1 MSYQSFL
8 RSVIIGNINSLP
20 NKSDEELEILVKTQK
35 VDIYFIFSNHNNTC
49 VHPTQWQLL
58 KFHLKFS
65 MKLLLGYR
73 LNILRH

>member
-1 MSYQSFL
+1 MSYWSFL
-8 RSVIIGNINSLP
+8 QSVIIGNINSLP

-35 VDIYFIFSNHNNTC
+35 VDISFIFSNHNNTC
-49 VHPTQWQLL
+49 VHPTQWQL